1 MAGVQ
6 DILQASHALL
16 DRLVKART
24 ATGATKVKAGQVQLQ
39 ATRPGFA
46 AVAAG
51 MARVQEGLT
60 RLVAAQGAQSDAVKA
75 AIALVQTVKDD
86 TSPAEVVSTLTAAGQ
101 KVDAAKTGA
110 AAGVT
115 AIDGLKG
122 QIGATLRGGE
132 AGPLQAT
139 AEQVKQLMVQA
150 IGAAEEAHRRIDQ
163 TIDEARKT
171 GNF

>member
-1 MAGVQ
+1 
-6 DILQASHALL
+6 
-16 DRLVKART
+16 
-24 ATGATKVKAGQVQLQ
+24 
-39 ATRPGFA
+39 
-46 AVAAG
+46 
-51 MARVQEGLT
+51 
-60 RLVAAQGAQSDAVKA
+60 VKA